1 MLNPSIARLLE
12 RSSEFEEA
20 LLAEFPNGGLL
31 LAGQEQRNEIAAA
44 AALIAI
50 EHAGAL
56 RVAAEIGAFNSAAGL
71 LRLQFEAV
79 LRAAWL
85 LFAAGPGQVEKF
97 TKTLDVEAEQGAK
110 TVPGYLDMLAAVEK
124 SAPVGLA
131 APLTE
136 FNRYSRHALNSFV
149 HAGIHP
155 LSRARSGFPVV
166 LAETLLKFS
175 AGLLHFAYR
184 LLAALT
190 GSQERMSRV
199 TRVYAAFQDCLPM
212 APGETKTDPI

>member
-1 MLNPSIARLLE
+1 MFTLSLARLLE

-20 LLAEFPNGGLL
+20 LLAEFPKGGLF

-85 LFAAGPGQVEKF
+85 LFAAAPGQVEKL
-97 TKTLDVEAEQGAK
+97 TCKPKHQG
-110 TVPGYLDMLAAVEK
+110 TGD
-124 SAPVGLA
+124 
-131 APLTE
+131 
-136 FNRYSRHALNSFV
+136 RD
-149 HAGIHP
+149 
-155 LSRARSGFPVV
+155 ARSPNRSSCCPTPCMPDMPSMDGVPR
-166 LAETLLKFS
+166 S
-175 AGLLHFAYR
+175 
-184 LLAALT
+184 
-190 GSQERMSRV
+190 GSSVFRAC
-199 TRVYAAFQDCLPM
+199 T
-212 APGETKTDPI
+212 